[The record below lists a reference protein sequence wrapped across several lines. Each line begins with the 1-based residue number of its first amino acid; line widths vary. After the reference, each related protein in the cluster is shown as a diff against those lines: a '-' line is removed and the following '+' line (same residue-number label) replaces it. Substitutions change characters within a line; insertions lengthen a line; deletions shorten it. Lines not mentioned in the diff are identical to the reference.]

1 MGNNNQKPRA
11 HALDA
16 LRGYAIITMV
26 LSAMEAFSVL
36 PRWMYHA
43 QVPPP
48 DHVFDP
54 TIYGITWVDIIF
66 PFFLFSMGAAIP
78 LSLGRQHAKGESIMK
93 LTWKTVQRWV
103 KLTFFAIFIIHA
115 FPFMLGYEQ
124 EWMRY
129 AMPIFFF
136 ILLCLMF
143 MPNPFGLSPYKARA
157 ITWSAYLV
165 AVGFMLLQPYAGGA
179 PFRLTDSD
187 CIMLILANVS
197 LTGSI
202 IYLLTIGHPLRRR
215 ALLPFL
221 VALVMAAHTAN
232 SWPALLIHTS
242 WLPWLYL
249 PAYQEYLLIIIPGTV
264 AGEWI
269 AQWLEKM
276 KANDTSEGLVESV
289 QKKNEAVLENV
300 NPLKGGGEAVLEN
313 GNPLK
318 GGRGAV
324 LENGNKVKNDEKA
337 VLENVNP
344 LKGGRG
350 AVLENGNGV
359 KNDEKV
365 VLENGNPLKGGGG
378 AVLENENKVRTRSE
392 EMKDKENSL
401 ALPVAFLS
409 LALIVVN
416 VVLLFGR
423 HLVANLVAT
432 MVLTALTAWLLR
444 SRREAG
450 TTGVEAAKQRSAS
463 KDASSQNAAK
473 QEVSNREASSQEAA
487 EREVSNREASS
498 QEAAKQEVSS
508 REASS
513 QEASKQEVY
522 NHRSSSITASPTL
535 HFWQRLSSAGAYL
548 LLLGLC
554 LESYEGGIR
563 KDDVTLSYLFV
574 TCGLAFYALL
584 LLTVVCDHWHVRWLC
599 APLEMVGK
607 NPMVAYVSA
616 SMVIIPVLILTHI
629 YPYIDALSSQPL
641 TGFLKGVLLTTL
653 CMALTAW
660 FTHKRWF
667 WKT

>member
-78 LSLGRQHAKGESIMK
+78 LSLGRQHAKGESIMR

-202 IYLLTIGHPLRRR
+202 IYLLTIGHPLRRL

-221 VALVMAAHTAN
+221 VALFMAAHTAN

-276 KANDTSEGLVESV
+276 KTNDKSKGLVDNY
-289 QKKNEAVLENV
+289 QKKS
-300 NPLKGGGEAVLEN
+300 EAVLEN

-318 GGRGAV
+318 GGREAV

-337 VLENVNP
+337 VLEN
-344 LKGGRG
+344 
-350 AVLENGNGV
+350 
-359 KNDEKV
+359 
-365 VLENGNPLKGGGG
+365 
-378 AVLENENKVRTRSE
+378 ENKVRTRSE
-392 EMKDKENSL
+392 EMKEKENAL
-401 ALPVAFLS
+401 ALPVALLS

-444 SRREAG
+444 SRRKAG
-450 TTGVEAAKQRSAS
+450 TIGVEAAKQRAAL

-473 QEVSNREASSQEAA
+473 QELSNRD
-487 EREVSNREASS
+487 ASS
-498 QEAAKQEVSS
+498 QEAAKQEVSN
-508 REASS
+508 
-513 QEASKQEVY
+513 QK
-522 NHRSSSITASPTL
+522 SSSIPASPTL

-616 SMVIIPVLILTHI
+616 SMVIIPVLILTQL
-629 YPYIDALSSQPL
+629 YPYIDALSSEPL
-641 TGFLKGVLLTTL
+641 TGFLKGVLLTAL

>member
-202 IYLLTIGHPLRRR
+202 IYLLTIGHPLRRL

-221 VALVMAAHTAN
+221 VALFMAAHTAN

-276 KANDTSEGLVESV
+276 KANDTSKGLVDNYK
-289 QKKNEAVLENV
+289 KKNEAVLES
-300 NPLKGGGEAVLEN
+300 

-318 GGRGAV
+318 SSRGAV
-324 LENGNKVKNDEKA
+324 LENGNKVKNDEK
-337 VLENVNP
+337 V
-344 LKGGRG
+344 
-350 AVLENGNGV
+350 
-359 KNDEKV
+359 
-365 VLENGNPLKGGGG
+365 
-378 AVLENENKVRTRSE
+378 VLENENKVRTRSE
-392 EMKDKENSL
+392 EMKDKENAL
-401 ALPVAFLS
+401 ALPVALLS
-409 LALIVVN
+409 LALIIVN

-487 EREVSNREASS
+487 
-498 QEAAKQEVSS
+498 KQEVSS

-522 NHRSSSITASPTL
+522 NREASLQEAAQQEVYNQKCSSIPASPTL

-641 TGFLKGVLLTTL
+641 TGFLKGVLLTAL

>member
-1 MGNNNQKPRA
+1 MKSRNMGNNNQKPRA

-78 LSLGRQHAKGESIMK
+78 LSLGRQHAKGESITK

-202 IYLLTIGHPLRRR
+202 IYLLTIGHPLRRL

-221 VALVMAAHTAN
+221 IALFMAAHTAN
-232 SWPALLIHTS
+232 SWPAQLIHTS

-276 KANDTSEGLVESV
+276 KVKDTGKGFVENY
-289 QKKNEAVLENV
+289 QINEE
-300 NPLKGGGEAVLEN
+300 VLEN

-318 GGRGAV
+318 GGREAV
-324 LENGNKVKNDEKA
+324 PDNGK
-337 VLENVNP
+337 
-344 LKGGRG
+344 
-350 AVLENGNGV
+350 GV
-359 KNDEKV
+359 KDVEKV
-365 VLENGNPLKGGGG
+365 VLENEIKDEEQEVLENNEEKKGGRE
-378 AVLENENKVRTRSE
+378 AVLENGNKVRTRSE
-392 EMKDKENSL
+392 EMKEKENAL
-401 ALPVAFLS
+401 ALPVALLS

-416 VVLLFGR
+416 VVLLFAR

-450 TTGVEAAKQRSAS
+450 TTGIEAAKQRTAS

-473 QEVSNREASSQEAA
+473 QEVSNRESSSQEVAKQ
-487 EREVSNREASS
+487 EVSNREASL
-498 QEAAKQEVSS
+498 QEAAKQEV
-508 REASS
+508 
-513 QEASKQEVY
+513 Y
-522 NHRSSSITASPTL
+522 NQKSSSAPASPTL

-616 SMVIIPVLILTHI
+616 SMVIIPVLILTQL
-629 YPYIDALSSQPL
+629 YPYIDALSSEPL
-641 TGFLKGVLLTTL
+641 TGFLKGVLLTAL

>member
-78 LSLGRQHAKGESIMK
+78 LSLGRQHAKGESITK

-136 ILLCLMF
+136 ILLCFMF

-202 IYLLTIGHPLRRR
+202 IYLLTIGHHLRRL

-221 VALVMAAHTAN
+221 VALFMAAHTAN

-276 KANDTSEGLVESV
+276 KANDMSKGLVDNY
-289 QKKNEAVLENV
+289 QKKN
-300 NPLKGGGEAVLEN
+300 EAVLEN

-337 VLENVNP
+337 VLEN
-344 LKGGRG
+344 
-350 AVLENGNGV
+350 ENM
-359 KNDEKV
+359 
-365 VLENGNPLKGGGG
+365 
-378 AVLENENKVRTRSE
+378 VRTRSE
-392 EMKDKENSL
+392 EMKDKENAL
-401 ALPVAFLS
+401 ALPVALLS

-432 MVLTALTAWLLR
+432 MVLTALTALLLR

-450 TTGVEAAKQRSAS
+450 TTDVEAAKQRAAS
-463 KDASSQNAAK
+463 KD
-473 QEVSNREASSQEAA
+473 
-487 EREVSNREASS
+487 ASS
-498 QEAAKQEVSS
+498 QEAAKQEV
-508 REASS
+508 
-513 QEASKQEVY
+513 Y
-522 NHRSSSITASPTL
+522 NQKSSSSPASPTL

-607 NPMVAYVSA
+607 NPMVAYVSS
-616 SMVIIPVLILTHI
+616 SMVIIPVLILTQL
-629 YPYIDALSSQPL
+629 YPYIDALSSEPL
-641 TGFLKGVLLTTL
+641 TGFLKGVLLTAL

>member
-202 IYLLTIGHPLRRR
+202 IYLLTIGHPLRRL

-221 VALVMAAHTAN
+221 IALFMAAHTAN

-249 PAYQEYLLIIIPGTV
+249 PAYQVYLLIIIPGTV

-276 KANDTSEGLVESV
+276 KANDTSEGLVESY
-289 QKKNEAVLENV
+289 QKKNE
-300 NPLKGGGEAVLEN
+300 
-313 GNPLK
+313 
-318 GGRGAV
+318 
-324 LENGNKVKNDEKA
+324 A

-365 VLENGNPLKGGGG
+365 VLEN
-378 AVLENENKVRTRSE
+378 ENKVRTRSE
-392 EMKDKENSL
+392 EMKDKENAL

-450 TTGVEAAKQRSAS
+450 TTGVEAAKQRAAS
-463 KDASSQNAAK
+463 RDASSQNAAK
-473 QEVSNREASSQEAA
+473 QEVSNREASL
-487 EREVSNREASS
+487 

-522 NHRSSSITASPTL
+522 NREASLQEAAQQEVYNQKTSSITASPTL

>member
-202 IYLLTIGHPLRRR
+202 IYLLTIGHPLRRL

-221 VALVMAAHTAN
+221 IALFMAAHTAN

-249 PAYQEYLLIIIPGTV
+249 PAYQVYLLIIIPGTV

-269 AQWLEKM
+269 AQWLETM
-276 KANDTSEGLVESV
+276 KANDTSKGLVDNF
-289 QKKNEAVLENV
+289 QKKSEAVLENGNLLKGGREAVLENWNKVKNDEKVVLENV
-300 NPLKGGGEAVLEN
+300 NPLKS
-313 GNPLK
+313 
-318 GGRGAV
+318 R
-324 LENGNKVKNDEKA
+324 
-337 VLENVNP
+337 
-344 LKGGRG
+344 RG

-359 KNDEKV
+359 KNDEK
-365 VLENGNPLKGGGG
+365 
-378 AVLENENKVRTRSE
+378 AVLESENKVRTRSE
-392 EMKDKENSL
+392 EMKDKENAL
-401 ALPVAFLS
+401 ALPVALLS
-409 LALIVVN
+409 LALIIVN

-450 TTGVEAAKQRSAS
+450 TPGVEAAKQRAAS
-463 KDASSQNAAK
+463 RDASSQNAAK
-473 QEVSNREASSQEAA
+473 QEVSN
-487 EREVSNREASS
+487 
-498 QEAAKQEVSS
+498 

-641 TGFLKGVLLTTL
+641 TGFLKGVLLTAL

>member
-78 LSLGRQHAKGESIMK
+78 LSLGRQHAKGESITK

-179 PFRLTDSD
+179 PFRLADSD

-202 IYLLTIGHPLRRR
+202 IYLLTIGHPLRRL

-221 VALVMAAHTAN
+221 VALFMAAHTAN
-232 SWPALLIHTS
+232 SWPAQLIHTS

-276 KANDTSEGLVESV
+276 KAKDTGKGLVENY
-289 QKKNEAVLENV
+289 QINEE
-300 NPLKGGGEAVLEN
+300 VLEN

-318 GGRGAV
+318 GER
-324 LENGNKVKNDEKA
+324 E
-337 VLENVNP
+337 
-344 LKGGRG
+344 

-359 KNDEKV
+359 KNDEK
-365 VLENGNPLKGGGG
+365 

-392 EMKDKENSL
+392 EMKDKENAL
-401 ALPVAFLS
+401 ALPVALLS

-450 TTGVEAAKQRSAS
+450 TTGVEAAKQ
-463 KDASSQNAAK
+463 DT
-473 QEVSNREASSQEAA
+473 SNQ
-487 EREVSNREASS
+487 
-498 QEAAKQEVSS
+498 K
-508 REASS
+508 
-513 QEASKQEVY
+513 
-522 NHRSSSITASPTL
+522 SSSAPASPTL

-616 SMVIIPVLILTHI
+616 SMVIIPVLILTQL

-641 TGFLKGVLLTTL
+641 TGFLKGVLLTAL

>member
-1 MGNNNQKPRA
+1 MGNNKQKPRA

-202 IYLLTIGHPLRRR
+202 IYLLTIGHPLRRL

-221 VALVMAAHTAN
+221 VALFMAAHTAN

-276 KANDTSEGLVESV
+276 KANDTSKGLVDNY

-300 NPLKGGGEAVLEN
+300 NPLKGGRESVLQ
-313 GNPLK
+313 
-318 GGRGAV
+318 
-324 LENGNKVKNDEKA
+324 
-337 VLENVNP
+337 
-344 LKGGRG
+344 
-350 AVLENGNGV
+350 
-359 KNDEKV
+359 
-365 VLENGNPLKGGGG
+365 
-378 AVLENENKVRTRSE
+378 NENKVRTRSE
-392 EMKDKENSL
+392 EMKDKENAL

-450 TTGVEAAKQRSAS
+450 TTGVEAAKQRATL

-473 QEVSNREASSQEAA
+473 QEVSNREASL
-487 EREVSNREASS
+487 

-616 SMVIIPVLILTHI
+616 SMVIIPVLILTQL

-641 TGFLKGVLLTTL
+641 TGFLKGVLLTAL

>member
-124 EWMRY
+124 EWMCY

-202 IYLLTIGHPLRRR
+202 IYLLTIGHPLRRL

-221 VALVMAAHTAN
+221 VALFMAAHTAN
-232 SWPALLIHTS
+232 SWPAQLIHTS

-276 KANDTSEGLVESV
+276 KANDTSKGLVDNY
-289 QKKNEAVLENV
+289 QKKNE
-300 NPLKGGGEAVLEN
+300 
-313 GNPLK
+313 
-318 GGRGAV
+318 AV

-337 VLENVNP
+337 VLEKGNP
-344 LKGGRG
+344 LKGGRE
-350 AVLENGNGV
+350 AVLENGNKV
-359 KNDEKV
+359 KNDEKT
-365 VLENGNPLKGGGG
+365 
-378 AVLENENKVRTRSE
+378 VLENENKVRTRSE
-392 EMKDKENSL
+392 EMKEKENAL
-401 ALPVAFLS
+401 ALPVALLS

-432 MVLTALTAWLLR
+432 MVLTAHTAWLLR
-444 SRREAG
+444 SRRKAG
-450 TTGVEAAKQRSAS
+450 TTGVEAAKQRAAS

-473 QEVSNREASSQEAA
+473 QELSNREASL
-487 EREVSNREASS
+487 
-498 QEAAKQEVSS
+498 QEAAKQEV
-508 REASS
+508 
-513 QEASKQEVY
+513 Y
-522 NHRSSSITASPTL
+522 NQKSSSAPASPTL

-599 APLEMVGK
+599 ASLEMVGK

-641 TGFLKGVLLTTL
+641 TGFLKGVLLTAL

>member
-202 IYLLTIGHPLRRR
+202 IYLLTIGHPLRRL

-221 VALVMAAHTAN
+221 VALFMAAHTAN

-269 AQWLEKM
+269 TQWLEKM
-276 KANDTSEGLVESV
+276 KANDTSKGLVENY
-289 QKKNEAVLENV
+289 QKKN
-300 NPLKGGGEAVLEN
+300 EAVLEN

-318 GGRGAV
+318 GRGGAV
-324 LENGNKVKNDEKA
+324 LENGNKVKNDEK
-337 VLENVNP
+337 V
-344 LKGGRG
+344 
-350 AVLENGNGV
+350 
-359 KNDEKV
+359 
-365 VLENGNPLKGGGG
+365 
-378 AVLENENKVRTRSE
+378 VLENENKVRTRSE
-392 EMKDKENSL
+392 EMKEKENAL
-401 ALPVAFLS
+401 ALPVALLS

-450 TTGVEAAKQRSAS
+450 TTGVEAAKQRAGL
-463 KDASSQNAAK
+463 KDASSQDAAE
-473 QEVSNREASSQEAA
+473 QEVSSREASSQ
-487 EREVSNREASS
+487 N
-498 QEAAKQEVSS
+498 AAKQEVSS

-513 QEASKQEVY
+513 QEAAKQEVS
-522 NHRSSSITASPTL
+522 NHRFSSIPASPTL

-641 TGFLKGVLLTTL
+641 TGFLKGVLLTAL

>member
-202 IYLLTIGHPLRRR
+202 IYLLTIGHPLRRL

-221 VALVMAAHTAN
+221 VALFMAAHTAN

-276 KANDTSEGLVESV
+276 KTNDTSKGLVDNY
-289 QKKNEAVLENV
+289 QKKS
-300 NPLKGGGEAVLEN
+300 EAVLEN
-313 GNPLK
+313 GNQLK

-324 LENGNKVKNDEKA
+324 LES
-337 VLENVNP
+337 
-344 LKGGRG
+344 
-350 AVLENGNGV
+350 GNGV
-359 KNDEKV
+359 KNDEK
-365 VLENGNPLKGGGG
+365 

-392 EMKDKENSL
+392 EMKDKENAL
-401 ALPVAFLS
+401 ALPVALLS
-409 LALIVVN
+409 LTLIVVN

-450 TTGVEAAKQRSAS
+450 TTGVEAAKQRTAS

-473 QEVSNREASSQEAA
+473 QEVSNRESSSQEVAKQ
-487 EREVSNREASS
+487 EVYNREASS
-498 QEAAKQEVSS
+498 QEAAKQEVSN
-508 REASS
+508 
-513 QEASKQEVY
+513 QKC
-522 NHRSSSITASPTL
+522 SSIPASPTL

-616 SMVIIPVLILTHI
+616 SMVIIPVLILTQL

-641 TGFLKGVLLTTL
+641 TGFLKGVLLTAL

>member
-124 EWMRY
+124 EWMCY

-202 IYLLTIGHPLRRR
+202 IYLLTIGHPLRRL

-221 VALVMAAHTAN
+221 VALFMAALTAN
-232 SWPALLIHTS
+232 SWPAQLIHTS

-269 AQWLEKM
+269 AQWLETM
-276 KANDTSEGLVESV
+276 KANDTSKGLVENY
-289 QKKNEAVLENV
+289 QKKS
-300 NPLKGGGEAVLEN
+300 EAVLEN

-337 VLENVNP
+337 VLENGNP
-344 LKGGRG
+344 LKGGRE

-359 KNDEKV
+359 KNDEK
-365 VLENGNPLKGGGG
+365 
-378 AVLENENKVRTRSE
+378 AVLESENKVRTRSE
-392 EMKDKENSL
+392 EMKEKENAL
-401 ALPVAFLS
+401 ALPVALLS

-444 SRREAG
+444 SRRKAG
-450 TTGVEAAKQRSAS
+450 TTGVEAAKQRAAL
-463 KDASSQNAAK
+463 KDASSQN
-473 QEVSNREASSQEAA
+473 
-487 EREVSNREASS
+487 
-498 QEAAKQEVSS
+498 AAKQEVSS

-513 QEASKQEVY
+513 QEAAKQEVY
-522 NHRSSSITASPTL
+522 NREASSQEAAKQEVYNQKSSSIPASPTL

-616 SMVIIPVLILTHI
+616 SMVIIPVLILTQL

-641 TGFLKGVLLTTL
+641 TGFLKGVLLTAL

>member
-202 IYLLTIGHPLRRR
+202 IYLLTIGHPLRRL

-221 VALVMAAHTAN
+221 VALFMAAHTAN

-276 KANDTSEGLVESV
+276 KANDTSKGLVDNY
-289 QKKNEAVLENV
+289 QKKNE
-300 NPLKGGGEAVLEN
+300 
-313 GNPLK
+313 
-318 GGRGAV
+318 
-324 LENGNKVKNDEKA
+324 A

-350 AVLENGNGV
+350 AVLENWNKV

-365 VLENGNPLKGGGG
+365 VLED
-378 AVLENENKVRTRSE
+378 ENKVRTRSE
-392 EMKDKENSL
+392 EMKDKENAL
-401 ALPVAFLS
+401 ALPVALLS
-409 LALIVVN
+409 LALIIVN

-450 TTGVEAAKQRSAS
+450 TTGVEAAKQRATL
-463 KDASSQNAAK
+463 KDASSQNAAKREVYNREASSQEAAK
-473 QEVSNREASSQEAA
+473 QEVSNREASL
-487 EREVSNREASS
+487 

-522 NHRSSSITASPTL
+522 NHRSSSIPASPTL

>member
-202 IYLLTIGHPLRRR
+202 IYLLTIGHPLRRL

-221 VALVMAAHTAN
+221 VALFMAAHTAN

-276 KANDTSEGLVESV
+276 KANDTSKGLVDNYK
-289 QKKNEAVLENV
+289 KKNEAVLES
-300 NPLKGGGEAVLEN
+300 G
-313 GNPLK
+313 
-318 GGRGAV
+318 
-324 LENGNKVKNDEKA
+324 
-337 VLENVNP
+337 NP

-365 VLENGNPLKGGGG
+365 VLEN
-378 AVLENENKVRTRSE
+378 ENKVRTRSE
-392 EMKDKENSL
+392 EMKDKENAL

-444 SRREAG
+444 SRREAD
-450 TTGVEAAKQRSAS
+450 TTGVEAAKQRATL

-473 QEVSNREASSQEAA
+473 Q
-487 EREVSNREASS
+487 EVSNREASS

-522 NHRSSSITASPTL
+522 NREASLQEAAKQEVYNQKCSSIPASPTL

-584 LLTVVCDHWHVRWLC
+584 LLTIVCDHWHVRWLC

-641 TGFLKGVLLTTL
+641 TGFLKGVLLTAL

>member
-202 IYLLTIGHPLRRR
+202 IYLLTIGHPLRRL

-221 VALVMAAHTAN
+221 VALFMAAHTAN

-249 PAYQEYLLIIIPGTV
+249 PAYQVYLLIIIPGTV

-276 KANDTSEGLVESV
+276 KANDTSKGLVDNY
-289 QKKNEAVLENV
+289 QKKS
-300 NPLKGGGEAVLEN
+300 EAVLEN
-313 GNPLK
+313 G
-318 GGRGAV
+318 
-324 LENGNKVKNDEKA
+324 
-337 VLENVNP
+337 NP

-365 VLENGNPLKGGGG
+365 VLEN
-378 AVLENENKVRTRSE
+378 ENKVRTRSE
-392 EMKDKENSL
+392 EMKDKENAL

-487 EREVSNREASS
+487 
-498 QEAAKQEVSS
+498 KQEVSS

-513 QEASKQEVY
+513 QEAAKQEVY
-522 NHRSSSITASPTL
+522 NQKCSSIPASPTL

-616 SMVIIPVLILTHI
+616 SMVIIPVLILTQL

>member
-202 IYLLTIGHPLRRR
+202 IYLLTIGHPLRRL

-221 VALVMAAHTAN
+221 VALFMAAHTAN
-232 SWPALLIHTS
+232 SWPAQLIHTS

-276 KANDTSEGLVESV
+276 KTNDTSKGLVDNY
-289 QKKNEAVLENV
+289 QKKNEAVLENG
-300 NPLKGGGEAVLEN
+300 NPLKGGREAVLENGNGVKNDEKAVLEN

-324 LENGNKVKNDEKA
+324 LESGNKVKNDE
-337 VLENVNP
+337 NV
-344 LKGGRG
+344 
-350 AVLENGNGV
+350 
-359 KNDEKV
+359 
-365 VLENGNPLKGGGG
+365 
-378 AVLENENKVRTRSE
+378 VLENENKVKTRSE
-392 EMKDKENSL
+392 EMKDKENAL
-401 ALPVAFLS
+401 ALPVALLS

-444 SRREAG
+444 SRRKAG
-450 TTGVEAAKQRSAS
+450 TTGVEAAKQRAAS
-463 KDASSQNAAK
+463 RDASSQNAAK

-487 EREVSNREASS
+487 KQEVSNRESSS
-498 QEAAKQEVSS
+498 QEAAKQEV
-508 REASS
+508 
-513 QEASKQEVY
+513 Y
-522 NHRSSSITASPTL
+522 NQKCSSIQASPTL

-616 SMVIIPVLILTHI
+616 SMVIIPVLILTQL

-641 TGFLKGVLLTTL
+641 TGFLKGVLLTAL

>member
-202 IYLLTIGHPLRRR
+202 IYLLTIGHPLRRL

-221 VALVMAAHTAN
+221 VALFMAAHTAN

-249 PAYQEYLLIIIPGTV
+249 PAYQVYLLIIIPGTV

-276 KANDTSEGLVESV
+276 KANDTSKGLVDNY
-289 QKKNEAVLENV
+289 QKKNEAVLEN
-300 NPLKGGGEAVLEN
+300 
-313 GNPLK
+313 
-318 GGRGAV
+318 
-324 LENGNKVKNDEKA
+324 GNK
-337 VLENVNP
+337 
-344 LKGGRG
+344 
-350 AVLENGNGV
+350 V

-392 EMKDKENSL
+392 EMKDKENAL
-401 ALPVAFLS
+401 ALPVALLS

-450 TTGVEAAKQRSAS
+450 TTGVEAAKQRAAS
-463 KDASSQNAAK
+463 RDASSQNAAK

-487 EREVSNREASS
+487 
-498 QEAAKQEVSS
+498 
-508 REASS
+508 
-513 QEASKQEVY
+513 KQEVY
-522 NHRSSSITASPTL
+522 NQKCSSIPASPTL

-641 TGFLKGVLLTTL
+641 TGFLKGVLLTAL

>member
-202 IYLLTIGHPLRRR
+202 IYLLTIGHPLRRL

-221 VALVMAAHTAN
+221 VALFMTAHTAN
-232 SWPALLIHTS
+232 SWPAQLIHTS

-276 KANDTSEGLVESV
+276 KANDTSKGLVDNY
-289 QKKNEAVLENV
+289 QKKSE
-300 NPLKGGGEAVLEN
+300 
-313 GNPLK
+313 
-318 GGRGAV
+318 AV

-337 VLENVNP
+337 VLEN
-344 LKGGRG
+344 
-350 AVLENGNGV
+350 
-359 KNDEKV
+359 
-365 VLENGNPLKGGGG
+365 
-378 AVLENENKVRTRSE
+378 ENKVRTRSE
-392 EMKDKENSL
+392 EMKEKENAL
-401 ALPVAFLS
+401 ALPVALLS

-444 SRREAG
+444 SRRKAG
-450 TTGVEAAKQRSAS
+450 TTGVEAAKQRAAS

-473 QEVSNREASSQEAA
+473 QEL
-487 EREVSNREASS
+487 SNREASS
-498 QEAAKQEVSS
+498 QEAAKQEV
-508 REASS
+508 
-513 QEASKQEVY
+513 Y
-522 NHRSSSITASPTL
+522 NQKSSSIPASPTL

-641 TGFLKGVLLTTL
+641 TGFLKGVLLTAL

>member
-136 ILLCLMF
+136 ILLCFMF
-143 MPNPFGLSPYKARA
+143 MPNPLGLSPYKARA

-202 IYLLTIGHPLRRR
+202 IYLLTIGHPLRRL

-221 VALVMAAHTAN
+221 IALFMAAHTAN

-276 KANDTSEGLVESV
+276 KANDTSKGLVENY
-289 QKKNEAVLENV
+289 QKKNEAVLENG
-300 NPLKGGGEAVLEN
+300 NPLKGGSEAVFENGNKVKNDEKAVLEN

-324 LENGNKVKNDEKA
+324 LESGNKVKNDE
-337 VLENVNP
+337 NV
-344 LKGGRG
+344 
-350 AVLENGNGV
+350 
-359 KNDEKV
+359 
-365 VLENGNPLKGGGG
+365 
-378 AVLENENKVRTRSE
+378 VLENENKVKTRSE
-392 EMKDKENSL
+392 EMKDKENAL
-401 ALPVAFLS
+401 ALPVALLS

-450 TTGVEAAKQRSAS
+450 TTGVEAAKQ
-463 KDASSQNAAK
+463 
-473 QEVSNREASSQEAA
+473 ETSNQ
-487 EREVSNREASS
+487 
-498 QEAAKQEVSS
+498 K
-508 REASS
+508 
-513 QEASKQEVY
+513 
-522 NHRSSSITASPTL
+522 SSSTPASPTL

-616 SMVIIPVLILTHI
+616 SMVIIPVLILTQL

-641 TGFLKGVLLTTL
+641 TGFLKGVLLTAL

>member
-157 ITWSAYLV
+157 ITWSAYIV

-202 IYLLTIGHPLRRR
+202 IYLLTIGHPLRRL

-221 VALVMAAHTAN
+221 VALFMAAHTAN

-276 KANDTSEGLVESV
+276 KANDTSKGLVESY
-289 QKKNEAVLENV
+289 QKKNE
-300 NPLKGGGEAVLEN
+300 
-313 GNPLK
+313 
-318 GGRGAV
+318 
-324 LENGNKVKNDEKA
+324 A

-365 VLENGNPLKGGGG
+365 VLED
-378 AVLENENKVRTRSE
+378 ENKVRTRSE
-392 EMKDKENSL
+392 EMKEKENAL

-487 EREVSNREASS
+487 KQEVSNREASS
-498 QEAAKQEVSS
+498 QEAAKQEV
-508 REASS
+508 
-513 QEASKQEVY
+513 Y
-522 NHRSSSITASPTL
+522 NHRSSSIPASPTL

-616 SMVIIPVLILTHI
+616 SMVIIPVLILTQL

>member
-202 IYLLTIGHPLRRR
+202 IYLLTIGHPLRRL

-221 VALVMAAHTAN
+221 VALFMAAHTAN

-249 PAYQEYLLIIIPGTV
+249 PVYQEYLLIIIPGTV

-276 KANDTSEGLVESV
+276 KANDTSKGLVDNYK
-289 QKKNEAVLENV
+289 KKNEAVLES
-300 NPLKGGGEAVLEN
+300 G
-313 GNPLK
+313 
-318 GGRGAV
+318 
-324 LENGNKVKNDEKA
+324 
-337 VLENVNP
+337 NP

-359 KNDEKV
+359 KNDEKAV
-365 VLENGNPLKGGGG
+365 LENVNLLKGGGGAVLENGNNVKNDEK

-392 EMKDKENSL
+392 EMKDKENAL
-401 ALPVAFLS
+401 ALPVALLS
-409 LALIVVN
+409 LALIIVN

-450 TTGVEAAKQRSAS
+450 TTGVEAAKQRAAS
-463 KDASSQNAAK
+463 RDASSQNAAK

-498 QEAAKQEVSS
+498 QEAAKQEV
-508 REASS
+508 
-513 QEASKQEVY
+513 Y
-522 NHRSSSITASPTL
+522 NQKTSSIPASPTL

-641 TGFLKGVLLTTL
+641 TGFLKGVLLTAL

-660 FTHKRWF
+660 FTHKRLF

>member
-202 IYLLTIGHPLRRR
+202 IYLLTIGHPLRRL

-221 VALVMAAHTAN
+221 VALFMAAHTAN

-242 WLPWLYL
+242 WLPWLFL

-276 KANDTSEGLVESV
+276 KANDTSKGLVDNY
-289 QKKNEAVLENV
+289 QKKNEAVLES
-300 NPLKGGGEAVLEN
+300 
-313 GNPLK
+313 GNS
-318 GGRGAV
+318 
-324 LENGNKVKNDEKA
+324 
-337 VLENVNP
+337 

-365 VLENGNPLKGGGG
+365 VLED
-378 AVLENENKVRTRSE
+378 ENKVRTRSE
-392 EMKDKENSL
+392 EMKDKENAL
-401 ALPVAFLS
+401 ALPVALLS
-409 LALIVVN
+409 LALIIVN

-450 TTGVEAAKQRSAS
+450 TTGVEAAKQRAAS
-463 KDASSQNAAK
+463 RDASSQNAAK

-487 EREVSNREASS
+487 EREVSSREASS

-508 REASS
+508 RDASS

-522 NHRSSSITASPTL
+522 NREASLQEAAQQEVYNQKCSSITASPTL

-641 TGFLKGVLLTTL
+641 TGFLKGVLLTAL

>member
-143 MPNPFGLSPYKARA
+143 MSNPFGLSPYKARA

-202 IYLLTIGHPLRRR
+202 IYLLTIGHPLRRL

-221 VALVMAAHTAN
+221 VALFMAAHTAN
-232 SWPALLIHTS
+232 SWPAQLIHTS
-242 WLPWLYL
+242 WQPWLYL

-269 AQWLEKM
+269 AQWLETM
-276 KANDTSEGLVESV
+276 KANDTSKGLVENY
-289 QKKNEAVLENV
+289 QKKSEAVLENV
-300 NPLKGGGEAVLEN
+300 NPLKGGRE
-313 GNPLK
+313 
-318 GGRGAV
+318 
-324 LENGNKVKNDEKA
+324 
-337 VLENVNP
+337 
-344 LKGGRG
+344 

-359 KNDEKV
+359 KNDEK
-365 VLENGNPLKGGGG
+365 
-378 AVLENENKVRTRSE
+378 AVLESENKVRTRSE
-392 EMKDKENSL
+392 EMKEKENAL
-401 ALPVAFLS
+401 ALPVALLS

-432 MVLTALTAWLLR
+432 VVLTALTAWLLR
-444 SRREAG
+444 SRRKAG
-450 TTGVEAAKQRSAS
+450 TPGVEAAKQRVAS

-473 QEVSNREASSQEAA
+473 QEVSS
-487 EREVSNREASS
+487 REASS
-498 QEAAKQEVSS
+498 QEAAKQEVSNQKT
-508 REASS
+508 SS
-513 QEASKQEVY
+513 VP
-522 NHRSSSITASPTL
+522 ASPTL

-616 SMVIIPVLILTHI
+616 SMVIIPVLILTQL

-641 TGFLKGVLLTTL
+641 TGFLKGVLLTAL

>member
-124 EWMRY
+124 EWMCY

-202 IYLLTIGHPLRRR
+202 IYLLTIGHPLRRL

-221 VALVMAAHTAN
+221 VALFMAAHTAN
-232 SWPALLIHTS
+232 SWPAQLIHTS

-276 KANDTSEGLVESV
+276 KANDTSKGLVESY
-289 QKKNEAVLENV
+289 QKKNEAVLEN
-300 NPLKGGGEAVLEN
+300 
-313 GNPLK
+313 GNPLN
-318 GGRGAV
+318 GGR
-324 LENGNKVKNDEKA
+324 E
-337 VLENVNP
+337 
-344 LKGGRG
+344 

-359 KNDEKV
+359 KNDEK
-365 VLENGNPLKGGGG
+365 

-392 EMKDKENSL
+392 EMKEKENAL
-401 ALPVAFLS
+401 ALPVALLS

-450 TTGVEAAKQRSAS
+450 TTGVEAAKQRAAS
-463 KDASSQNAAK
+463 RDASSQNAAK
-473 QEVSNREASSQEAA
+473 
-487 EREVSNREASS
+487 REVSNREASS
-498 QEAAKQEVSS
+498 QEAAKQEVYN

-513 QEASKQEVY
+513 QEAAKQEVS
-522 NHRSSSITASPTL
+522 NQKCSSIPASPTL

-641 TGFLKGVLLTTL
+641 TGFLKGVLLTAL

>member
-202 IYLLTIGHPLRRR
+202 IYLLTIGHPLRRL

-221 VALVMAAHTAN
+221 IALFMAAHTAN

-276 KANDTSEGLVESV
+276 KANDTSKGLVKSY
-289 QKKNEAVLENV
+289 QKKS
-300 NPLKGGGEAVLEN
+300 EAVLEN

-324 LENGNKVKNDEKA
+324 LENGNKVKNDEKT
-337 VLENVNP
+337 
-344 LKGGRG
+344 
-350 AVLENGNGV
+350 
-359 KNDEKV
+359 
-365 VLENGNPLKGGGG
+365 
-378 AVLENENKVRTRSE
+378 VLENENKVRTRSE
-392 EMKDKENSL
+392 EMKEKENAL
-401 ALPVAFLS
+401 ALPVALLS

-450 TTGVEAAKQRSAS
+450 TTGVEAAKQRAAS
-463 KDASSQNAAK
+463 RDASSQNAAK
-473 QEVSNREASSQEAA
+473 
-487 EREVSNREASS
+487 REVSNREASS
-498 QEAAKQEVSS
+498 QEAAKQEVYN

-513 QEASKQEVY
+513 QEAAKQEVS
-522 NHRSSSITASPTL
+522 NQKCSSIPASPTL

-641 TGFLKGVLLTTL
+641 TGFLKGVLLTAL

>member
-124 EWMRY
+124 EWMCY

-202 IYLLTIGHPLRRR
+202 VYLLTIGHPLRRL

-221 VALVMAAHTAN
+221 VALFMAAHTAN

-269 AQWLEKM
+269 AQWLETM
-276 KANDTSEGLVESV
+276 KANDTSKGLVDNY
-289 QKKNEAVLENV
+289 QKKS
-300 NPLKGGGEAVLEN
+300 EAVLEN

-324 LENGNKVKNDEKA
+324 LENGN
-337 VLENVNP
+337 
-344 LKGGRG
+344 
-350 AVLENGNGV
+350 GV
-359 KNDEKV
+359 KNDEK
-365 VLENGNPLKGGGG
+365 

-392 EMKDKENSL
+392 EMKEKENAL
-401 ALPVAFLS
+401 ALPVALLS

-416 VVLLFGR
+416 VVLLFAR

-444 SRREAG
+444 SRRKAG
-450 TTGVEAAKQRSAS
+450 TTGVEAAKQRAAS

-473 QEVSNREASSQEAA
+473 QEL
-487 EREVSNREASS
+487 SNREASS
-498 QEAAKQEVSS
+498 QEAAKQEVSN
-508 REASS
+508 RESSS
-513 QEASKQEVY
+513 QEVAKQEVS
-522 NHRSSSITASPTL
+522 NQKSSSTPASPTL

-616 SMVIIPVLILTHI
+616 SMVIIPVLILTQL

-641 TGFLKGVLLTTL
+641 TGFLKGVLLTAL

>member
-202 IYLLTIGHPLRRR
+202 IYLLTIGHPLRRL

-221 VALVMAAHTAN
+221 VALFMAAHTAN

-276 KANDTSEGLVESV
+276 KANDTSKGLVDNY
-289 QKKNEAVLENV
+289 QKKSEAVLES
-300 NPLKGGGEAVLEN
+300 

-324 LENGNKVKNDEKA
+324 LENGNS
-337 VLENVNP
+337 
-344 LKGGRG
+344 
-350 AVLENGNGV
+350 V

-365 VLENGNPLKGGGG
+365 VLED
-378 AVLENENKVRTRSE
+378 ENKVKTRSE
-392 EMKDKENSL
+392 EMKDKENVL
-401 ALPVAFLS
+401 ALPVALLS

-450 TTGVEAAKQRSAS
+450 TTGVEAAKQRAAS

-487 EREVSNREASS
+487 EREVSSREASL
-498 QEAAKQEVSS
+498 QEAAKQEV
-508 REASS
+508 
-513 QEASKQEVY
+513 Y
-522 NHRSSSITASPTL
+522 NQKCSSIPASPTL

-616 SMVIIPVLILTHI
+616 SMVIIPVLILTQL

-641 TGFLKGVLLTTL
+641 TGFLKGVLLTAL

>member
-124 EWMRY
+124 EWMCY

-202 IYLLTIGHPLRRR
+202 IYLLTIGHPLRRL

-221 VALVMAAHTAN
+221 VALFMAAHTAN

-276 KANDTSEGLVESV
+276 KANDMSKGLVDNY
-289 QKKNEAVLENV
+289 QKKNEAVLE
-300 NPLKGGGEAVLEN
+300 K

-324 LENGNKVKNDEKA
+324 LENGNKVKNDEK
-337 VLENVNP
+337 V
-344 LKGGRG
+344 
-350 AVLENGNGV
+350 
-359 KNDEKV
+359 
-365 VLENGNPLKGGGG
+365 
-378 AVLENENKVRTRSE
+378 VLENENKVRTRSE
-392 EMKDKENSL
+392 EMKDKENAL
-401 ALPVAFLS
+401 ALPVALLS

-444 SRREAG
+444 SRRKAG
-450 TTGVEAAKQRSAS
+450 TTGVEAAKQRAAS

-473 QEVSNREASSQEAA
+473 QEL
-487 EREVSNREASS
+487 SNREASS
-498 QEAAKQEVSS
+498 QEAAKQEVSN
-508 REASS
+508 
-513 QEASKQEVY
+513 QK
-522 NHRSSSITASPTL
+522 SSSIPASPTL

-641 TGFLKGVLLTTL
+641 TGFLKGVLLTAL

>member
-78 LSLGRQHAKGESIMK
+78 LSLGRQHAKGESITK

-179 PFRLTDSD
+179 PFRLADSD

-202 IYLLTIGHPLRRR
+202 IYLLTIGHPLRRL

-221 VALVMAAHTAN
+221 IALFMAAHTAN
-232 SWPALLIHTS
+232 SWPAQLIHTS

-276 KANDTSEGLVESV
+276 KVKDTGKGFVENY
-289 QKKNEAVLENV
+289 QINEE
-300 NPLKGGGEAVLEN
+300 VLEN

-318 GGRGAV
+318 GGREAV
-324 LENGNKVKNDEKA
+324 PDNGK
-337 VLENVNP
+337 
-344 LKGGRG
+344 
-350 AVLENGNGV
+350 GV
-359 KNDEKV
+359 KDVEKV
-365 VLENGNPLKGGGG
+365 VLENEIKDEEQEVLENNEEKKGGRE
-378 AVLENENKVRTRSE
+378 AVLENGNKVRTRSE
-392 EMKDKENSL
+392 EMKDKENAL
-401 ALPVAFLS
+401 ALPVALLS

-423 HLVANLVAT
+423 HLVANLIAT
-432 MVLTALTAWLLR
+432 IVLTALTAWLLR

-450 TTGVEAAKQRSAS
+450 STGVEAARQRAVL
-463 KDASSQNAAK
+463 KEASSQNAAK
-473 QEVSNREASSQEAA
+473 QEASNREASSQG
-487 EREVSNREASS
+487 
-498 QEAAKQEVSS
+498 AAKQEVSN
-508 REASS
+508 
-513 QEASKQEVY
+513 QK
-522 NHRSSSITASPTL
+522 SSSTQASPTL

-641 TGFLKGVLLTTL
+641 TGFLKGVLLTAL

>member
-202 IYLLTIGHPLRRR
+202 IYLLTIGHPLRRL

-221 VALVMAAHTAN
+221 VALFMAAHTAN

-276 KANDTSEGLVESV
+276 KANDTSKGLVESY

-300 NPLKGGGEAVLEN
+300 NPLKSR
-313 GNPLK
+313 
-318 GGRGAV
+318 RGAV
-324 LENGNKVKNDEKA
+324 LENGDKVKNDEKA
-337 VLENVNP
+337 VLENVNL
-344 LKGGRG
+344 LKGGR
-350 AVLENGNGV
+350 E
-359 KNDEKV
+359 
-365 VLENGNPLKGGGG
+365 

-392 EMKDKENSL
+392 EMKEKENAL

-444 SRREAG
+444 SRRKAG

-473 QEVSNREASSQEAA
+473 QEVSNREASL
-487 EREVSNREASS
+487 

-616 SMVIIPVLILTHI
+616 SMVIIPVLILTQL

>member
-202 IYLLTIGHPLRRR
+202 IYLLTIGHPLRRL

-221 VALVMAAHTAN
+221 VALFMAAHTAN
-232 SWPALLIHTS
+232 SWPAQLIHTS

-276 KANDTSEGLVESV
+276 KANDTSKGLVESY
-289 QKKNEAVLENV
+289 QKKSE
-300 NPLKGGGEAVLEN
+300 
-313 GNPLK
+313 
-318 GGRGAV
+318 AV

-337 VLENVNP
+337 VLEKGNP
-344 LKGGRG
+344 LKGGRE
-350 AVLENGNGV
+350 AVLENGNKV
-359 KNDEKV
+359 KNDEKT
-365 VLENGNPLKGGGG
+365 
-378 AVLENENKVRTRSE
+378 VLENENKVRTRSE
-392 EMKDKENSL
+392 EMKDKENAL
-401 ALPVAFLS
+401 ALPVALLS

-423 HLVANLVAT
+423 YLVANLVAT

-444 SRREAG
+444 SRREA
-450 TTGVEAAKQRSAS
+450 
-463 KDASSQNAAK
+463 
-473 QEVSNREASSQEAA
+473 
-487 EREVSNREASS
+487 SS
-498 QEAAKQEVSS
+498 QEAAKQEV
-508 REASS
+508 
-513 QEASKQEVY
+513 Y
-522 NHRSSSITASPTL
+522 NQKSSSIPASPTL

-641 TGFLKGVLLTTL
+641 TGFLKGVLLTAL

>member
-124 EWMRY
+124 EWMCY

-136 ILLCLMF
+136 ILLCFMF

-202 IYLLTIGHPLRRR
+202 IYLLTIGHPLRRL

-221 VALVMAAHTAN
+221 VALFMAAHTAN

-276 KANDTSEGLVESV
+276 KANDMSKGLVDNY
-289 QKKNEAVLENV
+289 QKKN
-300 NPLKGGGEAVLEN
+300 EAVLEN

-324 LENGNKVKNDEKA
+324 LENGN
-337 VLENVNP
+337 
-344 LKGGRG
+344 
-350 AVLENGNGV
+350 GV
-359 KNDEKV
+359 KNDEK
-365 VLENGNPLKGGGG
+365 

-392 EMKDKENSL
+392 EMKDKENAL
-401 ALPVAFLS
+401 ALPVALLS

-444 SRREAG
+444 SRRKAG
-450 TTGVEAAKQRSAS
+450 TTGVEAAKQRAAS
-463 KDASSQNAAK
+463 KDASSQEAAK
-473 QEVSNREASSQEAA
+473 QEVSNREASL
-487 EREVSNREASS
+487 
-498 QEAAKQEVSS
+498 QEAAKQEV
-508 REASS
+508 
-513 QEASKQEVY
+513 Y
-522 NHRSSSITASPTL
+522 NQKSSSAPASPTL

-641 TGFLKGVLLTTL
+641 TGFLKGVLLTAL

>member
-202 IYLLTIGHPLRRR
+202 IYLLTIGHPLRRL

-221 VALVMAAHTAN
+221 VALFMAAHTAN

-249 PAYQEYLLIIIPGTV
+249 PAYQVYLLIIIPGTV

-276 KANDTSEGLVESV
+276 KANDTSKGLVDNY
-289 QKKNEAVLENV
+289 KK
-300 NPLKGGGEAVLEN
+300 KSEAVLEN
-313 GNPLK
+313 GNLLK
-318 GGRGAV
+318 GGREAV
-324 LENGNKVKNDEKA
+324 LENWNKVKNDEKV
-337 VLENVNP
+337 VLENGNP

-365 VLENGNPLKGGGG
+365 
-378 AVLENENKVRTRSE
+378 VLENENKVRTRSE

-487 EREVSNREASS
+487 
-498 QEAAKQEVSS
+498 KQEVSS

-522 NHRSSSITASPTL
+522 NREASLQEAAQQEVYNQKCSSIPASPTL

-616 SMVIIPVLILTHI
+616 SMVIIPVLILTQL

>member
-202 IYLLTIGHPLRRR
+202 IYLLTIGHPLRRL

-221 VALVMAAHTAN
+221 VALFMAAHTAN

-276 KANDTSEGLVESV
+276 KANDTSKGLVDNY
-289 QKKNEAVLENV
+289 QKKN
-300 NPLKGGGEAVLEN
+300 EAVLEN

-318 GGRGAV
+318 GGR
-324 LENGNKVKNDEKA
+324 E
-337 VLENVNP
+337 
-344 LKGGRG
+344 

-359 KNDEKV
+359 KNDEK
-365 VLENGNPLKGGGG
+365 

-392 EMKDKENSL
+392 EMKEKENAL
-401 ALPVAFLS
+401 ALPVALLS

-432 MVLTALTAWLLR
+432 MVLTAITAWLLR
-444 SRREAG
+444 SRREVG
-450 TTGVEAAKQRSAS
+450 TTGVEAAKQRAAS
-463 KDASSQNAAK
+463 RD
-473 QEVSNREASSQEAA
+473 
-487 EREVSNREASS
+487 ASS
-498 QEAAKQEVSS
+498 QEAAKQEV
-508 REASS
+508 
-513 QEASKQEVY
+513 Y
-522 NHRSSSITASPTL
+522 NQKSSSAPASPTL

-641 TGFLKGVLLTTL
+641 TGFLKGVLLTAL

>member
-202 IYLLTIGHPLRRR
+202 IYLLTIGHPLRRL

-221 VALVMAAHTAN
+221 VALFMAAHTAN

-269 AQWLEKM
+269 AQWLETM
-276 KANDTSEGLVESV
+276 KANDTSKGLVDNY
-289 QKKNEAVLENV
+289 QKKS
-300 NPLKGGGEAVLEN
+300 EAVLEN

-324 LENGNKVKNDEKA
+324 LESGNKVKNDEK
-337 VLENVNP
+337 
-344 LKGGRG
+344 
-350 AVLENGNGV
+350 
-359 KNDEKV
+359 
-365 VLENGNPLKGGGG
+365 

-392 EMKDKENSL
+392 EMKDKENAL
-401 ALPVAFLS
+401 ALPVALLS
-409 LALIVVN
+409 LVLIVVN

-444 SRREAG
+444 SRREAD
-450 TTGVEAAKQRSAS
+450 TTGVEAAKQRVAS

-487 EREVSNREASS
+487 
-498 QEAAKQEVSS
+498 
-508 REASS
+508 
-513 QEASKQEVY
+513 KQEVY
-522 NHRSSSITASPTL
+522 NQKCSSTPASPTL

-641 TGFLKGVLLTTL
+641 TGFLKGVLLTAL

>member
-202 IYLLTIGHPLRRR
+202 IYLLTIGHPLRRL

-221 VALVMAAHTAN
+221 VALFMAAHTAN

-249 PAYQEYLLIIIPGTV
+249 PAYQVYLLIIIPGTV

-276 KANDTSEGLVESV
+276 KANDTSKGLVDNY
-289 QKKNEAVLENV
+289 QKKNE
-300 NPLKGGGEAVLEN
+300 
-313 GNPLK
+313 
-318 GGRGAV
+318 
-324 LENGNKVKNDEKA
+324 A

-365 VLENGNPLKGGGG
+365 VLENGNPVKGGRG
-378 AVLENENKVRTRSE
+378 AVLENGNGVKNDEKVVLENENKVRTRSE
-392 EMKDKENSL
+392 EMKDKENAL
-401 ALPVAFLS
+401 ALPVALLS
-409 LALIVVN
+409 LALIIVN

-487 EREVSNREASS
+487 EREVSNREASLQEAAKQEVYNREASS
-498 QEAAKQEVSS
+498 QEAAKQEV
-508 REASS
+508 
-513 QEASKQEVY
+513 Y
-522 NHRSSSITASPTL
+522 NQKCSSITASPTL

-616 SMVIIPVLILTHI
+616 SMVIIPVLILTQL

>member
-202 IYLLTIGHPLRRR
+202 IYLLTIGHPLRRL

-221 VALVMAAHTAN
+221 VALFMAAHTAN

-276 KANDTSEGLVESV
+276 KANDTSKGLVDNY
-289 QKKNEAVLENV
+289 QKKSEAVLENV
-300 NPLKGGGEAVLEN
+300 NPLKSR
-313 GNPLK
+313 
-318 GGRGAV
+318 RGAV
-324 LENGNKVKNDEKA
+324 LENGDKVKNDEKA
-337 VLENVNP
+337 VLENVNL
-344 LKGGRG
+344 LKGGR
-350 AVLENGNGV
+350 E
-359 KNDEKV
+359 
-365 VLENGNPLKGGGG
+365 

-392 EMKDKENSL
+392 EMKDKENAL

-487 EREVSNREASS
+487 
-498 QEAAKQEVSS
+498 
-508 REASS
+508 
-513 QEASKQEVY
+513 KQEVY
-522 NHRSSSITASPTL
+522 NQKCSSIPASPTL

-616 SMVIIPVLILTHI
+616 SMVIIPVLILTQL

>member
-143 MPNPFGLSPYKARA
+143 MPNPFGLSPYKART

-202 IYLLTIGHPLRRR
+202 IYLLTIGHHLRRL

-221 VALVMAAHTAN
+221 VALFMAAHTAN
-232 SWPALLIHTS
+232 SWPALFIHTS

-276 KANDTSEGLVESV
+276 KANDMSKGLVDNY
-289 QKKNEAVLENV
+289 QKKN
-300 NPLKGGGEAVLEN
+300 EAVLEN

-324 LENGNKVKNDEKA
+324 LENGNKVKNDEK
-337 VLENVNP
+337 V
-344 LKGGRG
+344 
-350 AVLENGNGV
+350 
-359 KNDEKV
+359 
-365 VLENGNPLKGGGG
+365 
-378 AVLENENKVRTRSE
+378 VLENENKVRTRSE
-392 EMKDKENSL
+392 EMKDKENAL
-401 ALPVAFLS
+401 ALPVALLS

-444 SRREAG
+444 SRRKAG
-450 TTGVEAAKQRSAS
+450 TTGVEAAKQRAAS

-473 QEVSNREASSQEAA
+473 QEL
-487 EREVSNREASS
+487 SNREASS
-498 QEAAKQEVSS
+498 QEAAKQEVSN
-508 REASS
+508 REASL
-513 QEASKQEVY
+513 QEAAKQEIS
-522 NHRSSSITASPTL
+522 NQKSSSAPASPTL

-641 TGFLKGVLLTTL
+641 TGFLKGVLLTAL

>member
-202 IYLLTIGHPLRRR
+202 IYLLTIGHPLRRL

-221 VALVMAAHTAN
+221 VALFMAAHTAN

-276 KANDTSEGLVESV
+276 KANYTSKGLVDNY
-289 QKKNEAVLENV
+289 QKKSEAVLENV
-300 NPLKGGGEAVLEN
+300 NPLNGGREAVLDNGNKVKNDEKAVLEN

-324 LENGNKVKNDEKA
+324 LDNVNKVKNDEK
-337 VLENVNP
+337 V
-344 LKGGRG
+344 
-350 AVLENGNGV
+350 
-359 KNDEKV
+359 
-365 VLENGNPLKGGGG
+365 
-378 AVLENENKVRTRSE
+378 VLENENKVRTRSE
-392 EMKDKENSL
+392 EMKDKENAL
-401 ALPVAFLS
+401 ALPVALLS

-450 TTGVEAAKQRSAS
+450 TTGVEAAKQ
-463 KDASSQNAAK
+463 DT
-473 QEVSNREASSQEAA
+473 SNQ
-487 EREVSNREASS
+487 
-498 QEAAKQEVSS
+498 K
-508 REASS
+508 
-513 QEASKQEVY
+513 
-522 NHRSSSITASPTL
+522 SSSTPASPTL

-599 APLEMVGK
+599 ASLEMVGK

-641 TGFLKGVLLTTL
+641 TGFLKGVLLTAL

>member
-202 IYLLTIGHPLRRR
+202 IYLLTIGHPLRRL

-221 VALVMAAHTAN
+221 IALFMAAHTAN
-232 SWPALLIHTS
+232 SWPAQLIHTS

-276 KANDTSEGLVESV
+276 KVKDTGKGLVEKY
-289 QKKNEAVLENV
+289 QINEEVLENG
-300 NPLKGGGEAVLEN
+300 NPLKGGREAVPENGNKVKNDEKTVLEK

-337 VLENVNP
+337 VLEN
-344 LKGGRG
+344 
-350 AVLENGNGV
+350 ENM
-359 KNDEKV
+359 
-365 VLENGNPLKGGGG
+365 
-378 AVLENENKVRTRSE
+378 VRTRSE
-392 EMKDKENSL
+392 EMKDKENAL
-401 ALPVAFLS
+401 ALPVALLS
-409 LALIVVN
+409 LALIVTN

-423 HLVANLVAT
+423 HLVANLIAT
-432 MVLTALTAWLLR
+432 IVLTALTAWLLR

-450 TTGVEAAKQRSAS
+450 STGVEAARQRAAL
-463 KDASSQNAAK
+463 KEASSQNAAK
-473 QEVSNREASSQEAA
+473 QEVSNRETSSQG
-487 EREVSNREASS
+487 
-498 QEAAKQEVSS
+498 AAKQEVSN
-508 REASS
+508 
-513 QEASKQEVY
+513 QK
-522 NHRSSSITASPTL
+522 SSSTQASPTL

-641 TGFLKGVLLTTL
+641 TGFLKGVLLTAL